1 MGPAAAYGTMRFCD
15 VELVRFE
22 AAIPPHLGDEAVWAA
37 VARYR
42 EGMAD
47 LARFANTP
55 SPGDILCGG
64 DPAVAVVRHRA
75 GRATHTLDVICP
87 ARHHDLFAHELA
99 AAVVAACPPPP
110 GSADCPGGSTR
121 PTSGP
126 PSGRK
131 ARRSSASTP
140 APRLRGTSTS
150 RCAPRTPGGSPTRC
164 DATGLRPSSNPL
176 VTVKP
181 ATVANNIVKD
191 YPGDPDSAGAPLVDA
206 CCARLLTPE
215 SPRRPQTPT
224 RPRRSGPPLPT
235 PARSHRL
242 LGGAPP
248 PRQKRLCQRPV

>member
-75 GRATHTLDVICP
+75 GRATHTLDVVCP
-87 ARHHDLFAHELA
+87 ARHHDLLAHELA

-110 GSADCPGGSTR
+110 GFRRLPGR
-121 PTSGP
+121 
-126 PSGRK
+126 
-131 ARRSSASTP
+131 
-140 APRLRGTSTS
+140 
-150 RCAPRTPGGSPTRC
+150 
-164 DATGLRPSSNPL
+164 
-176 VTVKP
+176 
-181 ATVANNIVKD
+181 
-191 YPGDPDSAGAPLVDA
+191 VDA
-206 CCARLLTPE
+206 ADLGAAIGPNGEAIKRVHPRAKIVWDVDQPLYPTYARWVPDTL
-215 SPRRPQTPT
+215 
-224 RPRRSGPPLPT
+224 
-235 PARSHRL
+235 
-242 LGGAPP
+242 
-248 PRQKRLCQRPV
+248 